1 MTLMNKTRKISKCVW
16 VAILPLCMALAS
28 CSEKIDESNLYTF
41 TGETIEDFLTN
52 RSETFSDFNY
62 IIKRAGL
69 NYNLSAYGTY
79 TCFAP
84 TNQAVEQYID
94 SLYDDKE
101 NKDFPHNGMTARSLE
116 GLSDSLCLDIARFHI
131 SNAKYLTTDMG
142 SGTTISTFL
151 GRDIT
156 TSVDSTGRTCVNTF
170 SIITSVDNEV
180 ENGVVHV
187 IDNVIR
193 RSNRQ
198 MAGEM
203 AKHPE
208 YSLFYEALEKTG
220 LADSLSK
227 TKKENLNAVT
237 NNTDNYY
244 IPKDCKIGYTIFAE
258 QDSTLSNNGIKNF
271 DDLVKF
277 ANSIY
282 GNCADASTG
291 WYDYYRN
298 NGIKVSTGSDYTSR
312 NNALNMFMAYH
323 ILKYAVPVSNLVYD
337 RNQVSSFALFE
348 YYETMLPYTLF
359 KVTRAAG
366 NLYIN
371 RYQTNSTLTNQVAR
385 QGTNHKIM
393 QEGILITK
401 EDVSA
406 INGYIHPING
416 MLVYNETVP
425 KGVLNERLRFDD
437 TSFQPELMTNS
448 LRGIADATVKA
459 LNSGVQGREGN
470 WIRLPN
476 NYFNNLKVYNG
487 DNTQVR
493 YLPGRSNSWSNYQED
508 EILCIGAYDF
518 AFRLPP
524 VPDGTYE
531 LRMGYTANGNRGM
544 VQFYLGSSSKQ
555 ASMKALD
562 IPLDMRRTGSDVNVG
577 WTSYTTEQDNGI
589 STDKEM
595 HNRGYMRG
603 PLCYTLGVGG
613 STTGRSNVEDLRRII
628 AKQQFKQ
635 GEYWLRFKTV
645 LPDNSTTQFHL
656 DYIEFCPAN
665 VYNNATYVEDMF

>member
-1 MTLMNKTRKISKCVW
+1 
-16 VAILPLCMALAS
+16 MALAS
-28 CSEKIDESNLYTF
+28 CSEKIDDSNLYTF

-84 TNQAVEQYID
+84 TNVAVEQYID
-94 SLYDDKE
+94 SLYDDTE
-101 NKDFPHNGMTARSLE
+101 NKEFAHNGMASRSLE
-116 GLSDSLCLDIARFHI
+116 GLSDSLCLDIAKYHI
-131 SNAKYLTTDMG
+131 SNSKYLTTDMS

-156 TSVDSTGRTCVNTF
+156 TSVDSAGRTCVNTY

-203 AKHPE
+203 AKHSE
-208 YSLFYEALEKTG
+208 YSLFYEALERTG

-227 TKKENLNAVT
+227 TKKASLNAVT

-244 IPKDCKIGYTIFAE
+244 IPDECKIGYTILAE
-258 QDSTLSNNGIKNF
+258 TNDVLNLNGINNF
-271 DDLVKF
+271 NDLVNY
-277 ANSIY
+277 ANKIY
-282 GNCADASTG
+282 GNCADASNG
-291 WYDYYRN
+291 WYDYFRD
-298 NGIKVSTGSDYTSR
+298 NGIKVSSGNDYTSR
-312 NNALNMFMAYH
+312 YNALNMFIAYH
-323 ILKYAVPVSNLVYD
+323 ILKYAVPISNLVYD
-337 RNQVSSFALFE
+337 RNQVSSFSLFE

-371 RYQTNSTLTNQVAR
+371 RYMTNSTLTNQVAR
-385 QGTNHKIM
+385 QGNNHTLM
-393 QEGILITK
+393 QAGILITK
-401 EDVSA
+401 QDVSA
-406 INGYIHPING
+406 INGYIHPIND
-416 MLVYNETVP
+416 MLVYNDIVP

-448 LRGIADATVKA
+448 LRGIADASVKA

-470 WIRLPN
+470 WIRLPS

-518 AFRLPP
+518 SFRLPP
-524 VPDGTYE
+524 IPDGTYE

-577 WTSYTTEQDNGI
+577 WTLYTSEQDNGI

-603 PLCYTLGVGG
+603 PLCFTLGVGG
-613 STTGRSNVEDLRRII
+613 STTGRSNTENLRRII
-628 AKQQFKQ
+628 VKQQFKQ

-645 LPDNSTTQFHL
+645 LPDNSSTQFHL

>member
-1 MTLMNKTRKISKCVW
+1 MTLTDKIKRISKCIW
-16 VAILPLCMALAS
+16 VAVLPLCMALAS
-28 CSEKIDESNLYTF
+28 CSENIDNSNLYTF

-84 TNQAVEQYID
+84 TNDAVEQYID
-94 SLYDDKE
+94 SLYDDTE
-101 NKDFPHNGMTARSLE
+101 NEDFVHNGMTSRSLE
-116 GLSDSLCLDIARFHI
+116 GLSDSLCLDIAKYHI
-131 SNAKYLTTDMG
+131 SNSKYLTTDMS

-156 TSVDSTGRTCVNTF
+156 TSVDSAGQTCINTY
-170 SIITSVDNEV
+170 SVITSLDNEV
-180 ENGVVHV
+180 ENGVVQV
-187 IDNVIR
+187 INNVIR

-203 AKHPE
+203 AKHSE
-208 YSLFYEALEKTG
+208 YSIFYEALERTG

-227 TKKENLNAVT
+227 TKKTSLNSVT

-244 IPKDCKIGYTIFAE
+244 VPDECKIGYTIFAE
-258 QDSTLSNNGIKNF
+258 TNDVLNLNGIKNF
-271 DDLVKF
+271 DDLVTY
-277 ANSIY
+277 ANNIY
-282 GNCADASTG
+282 GNCSDATTG
-291 WYDYYRN
+291 WYDYYRDN
-298 NGIKVSTGSDYTSR
+298 SIKVSTGNDYTSR
-312 NNALNMFMAYH
+312 TNALNMFIAYH
-323 ILKYAVPVSNLVYD
+323 ILKYAVPISNLVYD
-337 RNQVSSFALFE
+337 RNQVSSVSLFE

-366 NLYIN
+366 SLYIN
-371 RYQTNSTLTNQVAR
+371 RYMTNSTLTNQVAR
-385 QGTNHKIM
+385 QGSNHTLM
-393 QEGILITK
+393 QAGILITK
-401 EDVSA
+401 QDVSA
-406 INGYIHPING
+406 VNGYIHPIND
-416 MLVYNETVP
+416 MLIYNEVVP

-448 LRGIADATVKA
+448 LRGITDAAVKA
-459 LNSGVQGREGN
+459 LNSGVQGTEGN
-470 WIRLPN
+470 WIRFPS

-518 AFRLPP
+518 SFRLPP

-531 LRMGYTANGNRGM
+531 LRMGYTANSNRGM
-544 VQFYLGSSSKQ
+544 VQFYLGNSNKQ
-555 ASMKALD
+555 VSMKALD
-562 IPLDMRRTGSDVNVG
+562 IPLDMRITGSDVNVG
-577 WTSYTTEQDNGI
+577 WTLYTSEDDNGI
-589 STDKEM
+589 TTDKEM

-603 PLCYTLGVGG
+603 PLYYTLGVGG
-613 STTGRSNVEDLRRII
+613 STTGRSNVQDLRRII
-628 AKQQFKQ
+628 VKQQFKQ

-645 LPDNSTTQFHL
+645 LPDNTTTQFHL
-656 DYIEFCPAN
+656 DYIELCPAN
-665 VYNNATYVEDMF
+665 VYNNTTYVEDMF